1 MVSFTLTEK
10 KNHDLTRS
18 VKLRSQ
24 LRYPIISADDHW
36 GHMGCSLCHWCF
48 WSLVPRSEKTKI
60 GSMVIA
66 ALVSTLVGL
75 TASNIGIIPYEARAY
90 SIIMEFNLPLTV
102 PLLLFTA
109 DLRHVRS
116 TGTLLLSF
124 LLGSVASIVGTVV
137 AFLFVPMR
145 SLGQDHWKIA
155 AALMGSYVGGSVNYI
170 AISEALG
177 VSPSVL
183 AAGVAADNVICA
195 LYFLSL
201 FALASRIPPEA
212 SANDV
217 AVDVESDS
225 GGKLPVLQG
234 ATAVAISF
242 LICKTSTYLTNI
254 CGIQGGSLPAI
265 TAVVVILATMVFF
278 AAVGASGSI
287 WNVINTATSIFVFAL
302 VQVTVHLAVIP
313 GLGKLFRFDLKLLLL
328 ASNAN
333 IGGPT
338 TACGMATA
346 KGWGSLIVPAILASI
361 AIATFLGIAVNY
373 IAISEA
379 LGISPSVLAA
389 GVAADDVIC
398 ALYFLSLF
406 ALASRIPLEASTN
419 DVAVDVESNSVG
431 KLPVLQVAT
440 AVAISFLVCKTSTYL
455 TNICGIQGGSL
466 PAITAVVVILA
477 TVFPTQFGFLALASE
492 TIALVLMQVIE
503 IFPVKSICIIWKCS
517 YDMELLLYGVNAYV
531 APSIFMFALVQVTVH
546 LAVILGLGKLFR
558 FDLRLLLLASNA
570 NIGGPTTACGM
581 ATAKG
586 WGSLIV
592 PAILAGNLEKRLQLF
607 LALVLD

>member
-1 MVSFTLTEK
+1 MVSFTLTVPSILTPLSPSPPIPLLHLFSRHDKLALTLCSQNSNSHSQTTMKTFLSPLLLPAEK
-10 KNHDLTRS
+10 NRDLTRS

-24 LRYPIISADDHW
+24 LR
-36 GHMGCSLCHWCF
+36 
-48 WSLVPRSEKTKI
+48 SEKTKI
-60 GSMVIA
+60 GSMVSA

-75 TASNIGIIPYEARAY
+75 AASNIGIIPHEARAY
-90 SIIMEFNLPLTV
+90 SIIMEFMLPLTV
-102 PLLLFTA
+102 PLLLFRA
-109 DLRHVRS
+109 DLRRVIRS
-116 TGTLLLSF
+116 TGTLLLAF
-124 LLGSVASIVGTVV
+124 LLGSVATIVGTVV
-137 AFLFVPMR
+137 AFLLVPMR
-145 SLGQDHWKIA
+145 SLGQDNWKIA
-155 AALMGSYVGGSVNYI
+155 AALMGSYIGGSVNYI

-225 GGKLPVLQG
+225 GGKLPVLQA

-265 TAVVVILATMVFF
+265 TAVVVILATVFPTKFGFLAPAGETIALVLMQVFF

-287 WNVINTATSIFVFAL
+287 WNVINTA
-302 VQVTVHLAVIP
+302 
-313 GLGKLFRFDLKLLLL
+313 
-328 ASNAN
+328 
-333 IGGPT
+333 
-338 TACGMATA
+338 
-346 KGWGSLIVPAILASI
+346 
-361 AIATFLGIAVNY
+361 
-373 IAISEA
+373 
-379 LGISPSVLAA
+379 
-389 GVAADDVIC
+389 
-398 ALYFLSLF
+398 
-406 ALASRIPLEASTN
+406 
-419 DVAVDVESNSVG
+419 
-431 KLPVLQVAT
+431 
-440 AVAISFLVCKTSTYL
+440 
-455 TNICGIQGGSL
+455 
-466 PAITAVVVILA
+466 
-477 TVFPTQFGFLALASE
+477 
-492 TIALVLMQVIE
+492 
-503 IFPVKSICIIWKCS
+503 
-517 YDMELLLYGVNAYV
+517 
-531 APSIFMFALVQVTVH
+531 PSIFMFALIQVTVH

-592 PAILAGNLEKRLQLF
+592 PAILAGIFGIAIATF
-607 LALVLD
+607 LGIGFGLTVLRHM